1 MWFNNII
8 VYQMAEPI
16 QNNAEEIEA
25 ALEEHRLKPCP
36 PHARQSQ
43 GWVNPFNDIEGKRYS
58 IFGCHILVAAK
69 ELRLLPSTI
78 INAVLEEKMNAF
90 ELEHNRPMRRT
101 ESMQLKEDIEFDLLP
116 KAFTVLKKDWLY
128 IDDAKQWIVING
140 ANQNKASELIT
151 QLTKTLG
158 PLTAAPLSLDANLNE
173 LFSTWLREPLS
184 IPEGLSLQQ
193 NCLLINGKNDKS
205 QYSCK
210 DIEQNNE
217 ELIALLE
224 QGYTVSSI
232 ELAWL
237 DRIQFTLTDNFML
250 KRVKCIDYLDDA
262 FKDNAKLEGV
272 QEQFDANFSLL
283 AGEVRDLLTFLI
295 GSCHKKDAASVV
307 GSESPIYNAPSST
320 AFTSIV

>member
-1 MWFNNII
+1 MWFNNIV
-8 VYQMAEPI
+8 VYQLSGSV
-16 QNNAEEIEA
+16 QKNAEEIEA

-43 GWVNPFNDIEGKRYS
+43 GWVNPFNDIEEKRYS
-58 IFGCHILVAAK
+58 ILGCHILVAAK

-90 ELEHNRPMRRT
+90 ELEHNRPMRRA
-101 ESMQLKEDIEFDLLP
+101 ESLQLKEEIEFDLLP

-128 IDDAKQWIVING
+128 IDETRQWIVING

-158 PLTAAPLSLDANLNE
+158 SLAAAPLSIDADLNE
-173 LFSTWLREPLS
+173 LFSLWLREPSS

-193 NCLLINGKNDKS
+193 NCMLINGTNDKS

-210 DIEQNNE
+210 DIEHNKE
-217 ELIALLE
+217 ELITLLE

-250 KRVKCIDYLDDA
+250 KRLKCIDYLDDA

-272 QEQFDANFSLL
+272 RNNLM
-283 AGEVRDLLTFLI
+283 RTFLYLRV
-295 GSCHKKDAASVV
+295 K
-307 GSESPIYNAPSST
+307 SEGCLI
-320 AFTSIV
+320 F